1 VKFKI
6 KEGVWSIVA
15 NTFDPAKRPPLD
27 FNSINIKDTILCKGD
42 SLLLTASNGI
52 SYQWFKNDTLQK
64 NNSKNY
70 LNVWDSGYYYVLIKN
85 NIGEIV
91 KSKIF
96 HVSVGIAPNLFVQ
109 PTISFGNNNELVANY
124 GNAFQWFRNKVPI
137 PNAVNRVY
145 KPLDNAYYTVAAIIN
160 SCFSL
165 QSKGINFIINPIF
178 EIDKNSYISFFPNP
192 VVDNIKVVFR
202 LLNDQSVRVTIYN
215 EAGKKVLD
223 FNNVKNGDN
232 LSLISLVRGVYLITF
247 TTVDS
252 EIKYSSKLIK

>member
-1 VKFKI
+1 
-6 KEGVWSIVA
+6 
-15 NTFDPAKRPPLD
+15 
-27 FNSINIKDTILCKGD
+27 
-42 SLLLTASNGI
+42 
-52 SYQWFKNDTLQK
+52 
-64 NNSKNY
+64 
-70 LNVWDSGYYYVLIKN
+70 
-85 NIGEIV
+85 
-91 KSKIF
+91 
-96 HVSVGIAPNLFVQ
+96 VSVGIAPNLFDQ

-165 QSKGINFIINPIF
+165 QSKGIDFIINPIF